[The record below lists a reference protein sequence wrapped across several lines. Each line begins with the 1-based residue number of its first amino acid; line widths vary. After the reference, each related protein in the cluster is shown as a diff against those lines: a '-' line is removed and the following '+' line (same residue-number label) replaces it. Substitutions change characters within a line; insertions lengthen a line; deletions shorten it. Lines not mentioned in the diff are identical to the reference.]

1 MPAPKTAL
9 GTLANLLVA
18 CLLAGALYVV
28 PHTAQAGCRLYQER
42 NFSGPAYTL
51 GSLDRLKMTPPS
63 DAAGCDGAAC
73 GRVAYETSWNNR
85 VSSFKVSEG
94 CTLTLWR
101 AGDDNGAHLRATRSA
116 LAMGPAWDNAA
127 SEALCQCH

>member
-28 PHTAQAGCRLYQER
+28 PRTAEAGCRLYQEP
-42 NFSGPAYTL
+42 NYGGAAYTL
-51 GSLDRLKMTPPS
+51 GSLDRLRMTPAETSACTGPE
-63 DAAGCDGAAC
+63 C
-73 GRVAYETSWNNR
+73 GRVVYEASWNNR
-85 VSSFKVSEG
+85 ISSFKVSEG

-101 AGDDNGAHLRATRSA
+101 AGDEKHAHLRATRSA
-116 LAMGPAWDNAA
+116 LAMGRTWDNAA